1 MTLRQTVLV
10 VAVLN
15 LAWFGVEF
23 AAALRIESVSLLA
36 DSIDFLED
44 ASVNLLIALALGW
57 TAAGRA
63 RIGFLLA
70 ALMLV
75 PAGAVVWTLWEKL
88 QAPTIPE
95 PFTLSLVGFGALVIN
110 LGCALLLARFRAAKG
125 SLTQAAFLSARN
137 DALANLGIILAGIAT
152 LTFPSI
158 WPDLL
163 VGLAIVYMNLDAAHE
178 VWIAACGERDAEAQA

>member
-10 VAVLN
+10 VAALN

-57 TAAGRA
+57 TVAARA

-70 ALMLV
+70 ALMVV

-137 DALANLGIILAGIAT
+137 DALANLAIILAGIAT

-163 VGLAIVYMNLDAAHE
+163 VGLAIVYMNLDAARE
-178 VWIAACGERDAEAQA
+178 VWIAARSERDTEAQA